1 MRFASHA
8 AVVSLAV
15 LLGCGHT
22 KSVTEGDGKGTLE
35 ESAGS
40 SDKDKDKETKPKA
53 ARRERDDS
61 DGAAKK
67 KDKGATTTTQ
77 QGVPLASS
85 PAGLLKPGAEE
96 KIQDK
101 LASKGLLKS
110 EKRGAFDEPTRD
122 ALRRF
127 QDENDLPATG
137 FPDHET
143 IRKMGLDPDEM
154 FSSKSETQ
162 QKPTPR

>member
-1 MRFASHA
+1 MRFAGHA

-22 KSVTEGDGKGTLE
+22 KSVTEGDGKGTPE

-40 SDKDKDKETKPKA
+40 SDKDKKPKA
-53 ARRERDDS
+53 ARRDRDDS

-67 KDKGATTTTQ
+67 KDKGATATTQ

-96 KIQDK
+96 KIQDM

-110 EKRGAFDEPTRD
+110 EKRGVFDEPTRD

-162 QKPTPR
+162 QKPAPR